1 MTNSIFIFRR
11 DYRLSD
17 NTGLIE
23 CCKNSDNVYPVFIFT
38 PEQITDKNDYKSNNA
53 VQILVGSLLE
63 LKDEIESN
71 GGKLNICFGDNQKV
85 LSDIIKNNKID
96 AIYLNNDYTPYSK
109 KRDSD
114 IKKLCKDNEI
124 KFYGFDDL
132 LLFPV
137 NSVLSKAG
145 KPYTKFSFYYKEAI
159 KQKVEKPQRI
169 NKYNF
174 NSKYLETK
182 YKINKTRMNTF
193 YEKNTNLYIE
203 AGRSNALKILNNI
216 QKLKDYNKDR
226 DIPKIGNSYL
236 SSHIRFGNVSIR
248 ECYWKFVD
256 KLGKKNQIIDQL
268 YWNCFYTELGNN
280 FPDMYKKRY
289 MIEKFKDI
297 KWDKTTKLFNA
308 WKEGKT
314 GFPLS
319 DAGMREMNTTGF
331 MHNRVRMVSATLLS
345 RVLLLDWRMGEKYF
359 SQTLVDHVRSNNEG
373 NWFWVVGTANHSQ
386 VFFRI
391 MSEWSQIKR
400 FDPDCEYIKK
410 WIPELKDIPAK
421 DILKW
426 NEKHDN
432 YDDVEYPSP
441 IVDDKVNKKESI
453 ERYK

>member
-1 MTNSIFIFRR
+1 MQSIFIFRR
-11 DYRLSD
+11 DYRLID
-17 NTGLIE
+17 NTSLIE
-23 CCKNSDNVYPVFIFT
+23 CCKISENVNLLFIFT
-38 PEQITDKNDYKSNNA
+38 PEQITNKNEYKSNNA
-53 VQILVGSLLE
+53 AQILVESLFE
-63 LKDEIESN
+63 LKEEIEKNN
-71 GGKLNICFGDNQKV
+71 GKFNICYGDNIKV
-85 LSDIIKNNKID
+85 LEDIIKNNKID
-96 AIYLNNDYTPYSK
+96 AIYLNKDYTPYSK
-109 KRDSD
+109 KRDMD
-114 IKKLCKDNEI
+114 IEKLCNSKNI
-124 KFYGFDDL
+124 SYNAYDDL
-132 LLFPV
+132 LLYPIDKIK
-137 NSVLSKAG
+137 SKTG
-145 KPYTKFSFYYKEAI
+145 NPYSKFSFYYKEAI
-159 KQKVEKPQRI
+159 KLKIEKPQKVK
-169 NKYNF
+169 KYNF
-174 NSKYLETK
+174 NSKYLDTK
-182 YKINKTRMNTF
+182 YKINKTKMESF
-193 YEKNTNLYIE
+193 YDKNDNLYIE
-203 AGRSNALKILNNI
+203 AGRSNALKILNGI

-226 DIPKIGNSYL
+226 DLPKVGNSYL

-289 MIEKFKDI
+289 LVPKFKDI
-297 KWDKTTKLFNA
+297 KWDKSTKLFNA

-331 MHNRVRMVSATLLS
+331 MHNRVRMTSATLLS

-359 SQTLVDHVRSNNEG
+359 SQTLVDHLRSNNEG

-386 VFFRI
+386 VYFRI

-400 FDPDCEYIKK
+400 FDPDCEYVKK
-410 WIPELKDIPAK
+410 WIPELEEVPAK

-426 NEKHDN
+426 NEKHES
-432 YDDVEYPSP
+432 YDIDYPAP